1 MDDIK
6 IGKAYIR
13 TTLTKSKI
21 EEFEIEVISVDKQ
34 SETKN
39 ILFQITDQELIQK
52 TGGIVRGM
60 SGSPIIQDNK
70 IIGAVT
76 HTVISDNT
84 KGYGISIIKMLE
96 SME

>member
-39 ILFQITDQELIQK
+39 ILFHKKIGKLI
-52 TGGIVRGM
+52 
-60 SGSPIIQDNK
+60 PIPYFL
-70 IIGAVT
+70 T
-76 HTVISDNT
+76 F
-84 KGYGISIIKMLE
+84 L
-96 SME
+96 